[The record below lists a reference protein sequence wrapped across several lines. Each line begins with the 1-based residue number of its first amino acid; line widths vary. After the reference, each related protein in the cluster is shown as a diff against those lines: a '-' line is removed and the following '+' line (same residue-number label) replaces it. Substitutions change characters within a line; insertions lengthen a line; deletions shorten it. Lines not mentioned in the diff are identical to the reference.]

1 MQPIALGMV
10 NGLPGTLLVLAVTTL
25 LTVLVR
31 RRGLVVALI
40 TVFILSSYFINVI
53 AQGAPDS
60 PFSAARYLSY
70 FTYYDGVRV
79 VVDGL
84 NWGNI
89 AVLLAAAVIATGGAF
104 IGWQRRDIGL

>member
-1 MQPIALGMV
+1 
-10 NGLPGTLLVLAVTTL
+10 
-25 LTVLVR
+25 
-31 RRGLVVALI
+31 
-40 TVFILSSYFINVI
+40 
-53 AQGAPDS
+53 
-60 PFSAARYLSY
+60 
-70 FTYYDGVRV
+70 